1 MDTLGDLVARE
12 RRTGDP
18 ALHVPGTPPREYDYR
33 RFCTTTWKT
42 GNYLRRL
49 GVRSTDEVEDQD
61 GSLAGATVAVVPT
74 RAPEPLLALFGS
86 ALLGARVRFAPPRD
100 VAARVLVA
108 PGDEMDA
115 YDLPP
120 GSQRIA
126 YGVESDDPAVAWFGE
141 SVWSENPSFPPTAV
155 SPDAPAVT
163 TDDCDHAHADL
174 LVAADATATAW
185 ELDDGDTVAVRA
197 PLSDPRALAAGV
209 LAPLLAGA
217 EILLPDDEYVGD
229 VAVVDDADVA
239 GAPEADALSVDDVS
253 L

>member
-1 MDTLGDLVARE
+1 MDTLGDLVSRE
-12 RRTGDP
+12 RRSDDP
-18 ALHVPGTPPREYDYR
+18 AVRVPGNTPREYDYR

-49 GVRSTDEVEDQD
+49 GVRSTDEVTERDEP
-61 GSLAGATVAVVPT
+61 LAGATVAVVPS
-74 RAPEPLLALFGS
+74 RAPEPLLVLFGA
-86 ALLGARVRFAPPRD
+86 ALLGARVRFAPPLD

-120 GSQRIA
+120 GSQRVA
-126 YGVESDDPAVAWFGE
+126 FDAESDDPAVAWFGE
-141 SVWSENPSFPPTAV
+141 SVWSENPSFPPTPV

-163 TDDCDHAHADL
+163 TGDADHAHADL
-174 LVAADATATAW
+174 LAAAESAATDWNLTV
-185 ELDDGDTVAVRA
+185 GDEVAVRA
-197 PLSDPRALAAGV
+197 PLADPRAVAAGV

-217 EILLPDDEYVGD
+217 AVLLPDDEAVGD
-229 VAVVDDADVA
+229 AAVVEPGGD
-239 GAPEADALSVDDVS
+239 APEAATLPVDDVS